1 MLLQTRGIVL
11 KTVKYSDTSVICKIF
26 TEDLGIRSY
35 IINGI
40 RSSKSKQKAS
50 LVQPLNLL
58 HLVVYQREFK
68 NLQRIKELRPALV
81 YQSLPFDMKKG
92 AVALFI
98 IEILNKAL
106 KEETGN
112 PELFEFVFNTFRQLD
127 ETTTSVALFHHAFLL
142 HFSRHLGFYPGL
154 HQNKN
159 PRYFDMQEGVF
170 LPEEPRHPYWMDE
183 ESTVHLL
190 QIIKSPE
197 KEPFSLK
204 LPYPVRKK
212 LLNDL
217 LQFYALHIENF
228 GKIHSHSVL
237 ETVFAQ

>member
-11 KTVKYSDTSVICKIF
+11 KTVKYSDTSVICKIY
-26 TEDLGIRSY
+26 TEGLGIRSY

-58 HLVVYQREFK
+58 HLVVYQRELK
-68 NLQRIKELRPALV
+68 NLQRIKELRPAWV

-112 PELFEFVFNTFRQLD
+112 SELFDFVFNTFVALD
-127 ETTTSVALFHHAFLL
+127 EYTESVALFHHTFLL
-142 HFSRHLGFYPGL
+142 SFSKYLGFYPGL
-154 HQNKN
+154 HENKN
-159 PRYFDMQEGVF
+159 PHYFDMQEGFFVADI
-170 LPEEPRHPYWMDE
+170 PRHPYWMNE
-183 ESTVHLL
+183 VSTGHLL
-190 QIIKSPE
+190 QLMQSTGKGLSR
-197 KEPFSLK
+197 LK
-204 LPYPVRKK
+204 IPYGLRKK

-217 LQFYALHIENF
+217 LQYFALHLENF
-228 GKIHSHSVL
+228 GKVHAHTIL
-237 ETVFAQ
+237 EIVFSE